1 MHVVETGHAV
11 SVDEVRVPPVESAD
25 KDQSTPCEVRLEVEG
40 QNVQDDAR
48 NVEQAVSMKTE
59 VMGETEAER
68 QTSGFVGP
76 SVGSDSVNKTAPQD
90 ELTQSALMAEV
101 ETISGGRNTLPRRLQ
116 EAMAKNVG
124 VPKPLKGKGKKPAVR
139 TSEYSKQRQ
148 NKKPVGKKDSLDV
161 LIATL
166 NQCCADLPEKLVGSS
181 NECHIKIEGRQELSL
196 QDSGSQ
202 VSTLAKGYVEEYLPK
217 AEIKPLDDILN
228 LSGAGG
234 EDIPYLGY
242 VEVEIEMPCM
252 KPEPYPFLV
261 VKDTLFNS
269 RVPVLVGTNILD
281 RVKEQLKT
289 AHGVRFLQKAPLPG
303 AVMMALRAMCMSE
316 KQVTKDGGVFSTV
329 ELAKSIELKP
339 KETKPVAGRISLK
352 SPLASQA
359 AMVSP
364 VGSYVDG
371 AVTVSPASVTISAFS
386 QMVAFEMTNHT
397 DHPITLPGHTRVA
410 ELMKAEI
417 VDREEV
423 EICDSQGKV
432 LTDEEFLKFFSME
445 HLSDDELKKEIT
457 QLLIDHKSDFTL
469 HDLDLGKTANTKHHI
484 EMVDKKPWKD
494 KPRRIAPSMYE
505 EVKQH
510 LKQML
515 DLGVIRPS
523 KSPYSSNVV
532 LVRKPCG
539 GLRFCI
545 DLRRINENT
554 VRDSFYLPR
563 VDETLD
569 SLAGSRIFSSL
580 DLKSGYWQ
588 VELDEDSKQFT
599 AFTAGPLGFYECN
612 RMPFGLCNAPATFQR
627 LMQEVLGD
635 LFLRGVVVYLDDII
649 IHSKTVQEHFRLLR
663 EVFSR
668 LRKAGLKLSPSKCKF
683 FQETIEVLG
692 HVVSGDGI
700 ACDEKKLDAVRK
712 WPVPQDVTD
721 LQRFL
726 GFTGYYRRF
735 IKDYAKIARPL
746 TNLLQGNCSKKQR
759 AKRKPSSGAAEWC
772 WGEEQQKAFTELIER
787 MTSPPVLCYPDYTK
801 PFIVRTDASKRGLGG
816 VLCQEQDSGEVRVVA
831 YGSRAMKKTEMN
843 YSAHKMEFIALHW
856 AITKQFH
863 HYLYGAAEPFLV
875 TTDHNPLAYLHTTA
889 RLDAV
894 GHRWMAALGAYNFS
908 VKYKSGVSNVDADAL
923 SRQPLSEAE
932 CSTEISN
939 DAVKACMRQCSF
951 EADTMMMDE
960 PLEDN
965 LINVHC
971 SSLNVQVSDVC
982 NEVNWEKEQGDD
994 PDLKLVRDWVTS
1006 GKKPSVK
1013 ERKSVG
1019 SGAVKYLREWSKLFV
1034 EKGILYRKRQNEQ
1047 NEEVQQL
1054 VLPLQYRVEVCRL
1067 LHDEV
1072 GHLGQDRLLAL
1083 CMDRFFW
1090 PGMSAEIVQYVRS
1103 CKRCICAKVAT
1114 HCAPLEGIITS
1125 EPLELVTMDFLS
1137 LEECK
1142 GKVENI
1148 LVITD
1153 HFTKY
1158 AVAVPTKNQTAKTT
1172 AKAFFQ
1178 HFVVHYGLPAKLHSD
1193 QGRNFESNV
1202 IKELCQLC
1210 GIKKT
1215 RTTPYHPQGNGCT
1228 ERFNQT
1234 LLSMMRTL
1242 ESEQKK
1248 DWKTFVPHLVHSY
1261 NCTRHHTTG
1270 FSPYALM
1277 FGREP
1282 LLAVD
1287 VVLGLVGK
1295 EEVKAYGKYIE
1306 DFKEKLSY
1314 TYKLAE
1320 AAITKAASKS
1330 KKRYDMK
1337 VRGGVPCAGDL
1348 VLVKQVGLKGKHKIA
1363 DKWDTEPYVVIGKPD
1378 EKMPVYE
1385 IRRHDGTGKA
1395 RTVHRNLILPL
1406 ALPVMEPKD
1415 DELDEHDNS
1424 DAAVDENE
1432 EDKSHCE
1439 KSDDEDEEDKSQC
1452 EKSDDEEEKYSDEN
1466 ENDIS
1471 EAGEEDSDGSDNM
1484 IPARRSKRN
1493 CRKPDFYQAQAQIVD
1508 MDDSSDWWNEFERQW
1523 FDSPERRDEIYDD
1536 LVRRHVGATFSY

>member
-1 MHVVETGHAV
+1 MGRSGVAENERLNHDIDNECLPMKDLTV
-11 SVDEVRVPPVESAD
+11 SVDVDEVQPELVEDTGVVEVQPRSVSDVGVQEVHSKAETQVPVSLGRVLESGSKLNTDQHVE
-25 KDQSTPCEVRLEVEG
+25 KIQS
-40 QNVQDDAR
+40 
-48 NVEQAVSMKTE
+48 
-59 VMGETEAER
+59 
-68 QTSGFVGP
+68 
-76 SVGSDSVNKTAPQD
+76 
-90 ELTQSALMAEV
+90 ELVAEV
-101 ETISGGRNTLPRRLQ
+101 ETITGGHNTLPRRLQ
-116 EAMAKNVG
+116 EAMAKDVRL
-124 VPKPLKGKGKKPAVR
+124 PKPVKGKSKKTVIH
-139 TSEYSKQRQ
+139 TSGNLKQRTQ
-148 NKKPVGKKDSLDV
+148 REVVGKRDNLDV

-166 NQCCADLPEKLVGSS
+166 NQCCAELPEKLVGSA
-181 NECHIKIEGRQELSL
+181 NECHIIIEGKSELSL
-196 QDSGSQ
+196 QDSGSM
-202 VSTLAKGYVEEYLPK
+202 VSTVANAYVEEHLPDTK
-217 AEIKPLDDILN
+217 ILPLDDILN
-228 LSGAGG
+228 LSGASG
-234 EDIPYLGY
+234 ENIPYLGY
-242 VEVEIEMPCM
+242 VELKLEMPGM
-252 KPEPYPFLV
+252 QPELYPFLV
-261 VKDTLFNS
+261 VKDTLYNS
-269 RVPVLVGTNILD
+269 RVPVLVGTNVLD
-281 RVKEQLKT
+281 RVKEKLRT
-289 AHGVRFLQKAPLPG
+289 EHGVRFLQKALLPG

-316 KQVTKDGGVFSTV
+316 SQVTRDGGVFSPI
-329 ELAKSIELKP
+329 ELAKNYELKP
-339 KETKPVAGRISLK
+339 GETKQVAGRIRLK
-352 SPLASQA
+352 CPIASQA

-364 VGSYVDG
+364 LGSYEDG
-371 AVTVSPASVTISAFS
+371 LVTVSPASVTISAFS
-386 QMVAFEMTNHT
+386 QMVAFEMTNHSKA
-397 DHPITLPGHTRVA
+397 HSITVPGRTRVA
-410 ELMKAEI
+410 ELSKGQI
-417 VDREEV
+417 LDKDEV
-423 EICDSQGKV
+423 EVTDSQGKV
-432 LTDEEFLKFFSME
+432 ISDDEFLKFFSME
-445 HLSDDELKKEIT
+445 HLGDQELKKEIAK
-457 QLLIDHKSDFTL
+457 LLIEHKSDFTL
-469 HDLDLGKTANTKHHI
+469 HDLDLGKTTNTKHHI
-484 EMVDKKPWKD
+484 DMVDKKTWKE

-515 DLGVIRPS
+515 DLDVIRPS

-649 IHSKTVQEHFRLLR
+649 IHSKTIQEHFRLLN

-700 ACDEKKLDAVRK
+700 SCEEKKLDAVRK
-712 WPVPQDVTD
+712 WPVPKDVTD

-735 IKDYAKIARPL
+735 VKDYAKIAKPL
-746 TNLLQGNCSKKQR
+746 TNLLQGNCSKRQR
-759 AKRKPSSGAAEWC
+759 SRIKAPLDAAEWC
-772 WGEEQQKAFTELIER
+772 WGDEQERAFKELIDR
-787 MTSPPVLCYPDYTK
+787 MTSPPVLCYPDFTK
-801 PFIVRTDASKRGLGG
+801 PFIVRTDASKHGLGG
-816 VLCQEQDSGEVRVVA
+816 VLCQEQDNGDVRVVA

-843 YSAHKMEFIALHW
+843 YSAHKMEFLALHW

-923 SRQPLSEAE
+923 SRQPLGKVDHK
-932 CSTEISN
+932 EISS
-939 DAVKACMRQCSF
+939 DAVRACMRQCSF
-951 EADTMMMDE
+951 EADTVMMDG
-960 PLEDN
+960 PSVEDN
-965 LINVHC
+965 GILNINC
-971 SSLNVQVSDVC
+971 NSLQVELGDMSNAID
-982 NEVNWEKEQGDD
+982 WTKEQET
-994 PDLKLVRDWVTS
+994 DLDIKLVRSWVIS
-1006 GKKPSVK
+1006 GSRPKIK
-1013 ERKSVG
+1013 ERKEISP
-1019 SGAVKYLREWSKLFV
+1019 GAWRYLREWSRLFV
-1034 EKGILYRKRQNEQ
+1034 DKGILYRKRQNEHGDQ
-1047 NEEVQQL
+1047 VRQL
-1054 VLPLQYRVEVCRL
+1054 VLPLQHRVDVCRM
-1067 LHDEV
+1067 LHDEM
-1072 GHLGQDRLLAL
+1072 GHLGQDRLLSL
-1083 CMDRFFW
+1083 CADRFFW
-1090 PGMSAEIVQYVRS
+1090 PSMSLEIVQYVRS

-1114 HCAPLEGIITS
+1114 QCAPLEGIITS

-1142 GKVENI
+1142 GKIENI

-1178 HFVVHYGLPAKLHSD
+1178 HFVVHYGFPAKLHSD

-1202 IKELCQLC
+1202 IKELCKLC

-1242 ESEQKK
+1242 GSDQKK
-1248 DWKTFVPHLVHSY
+1248 DWKAFVPHLVHSY

-1270 FSPYALM
+1270 FSPYSLM

-1287 VVLGLVGK
+1287 VMLGLVGK
-1295 EEVKAYGKYIE
+1295 EEVKAYGKYVE
-1306 DFKEKLSY
+1306 DLKEKLSY
-1314 TYKLAE
+1314 TYRLAE
-1320 AAITKAASKS
+1320 EAITKAAGKS

-1337 VRGGVPCAGDL
+1337 VRGGMPLTGDL

-1363 DKWDTEPYVVIGKPD
+1363 DKWESEPYVVVGKPD
-1378 EKMPVYE
+1378 DKMPIYN
-1385 IRRHDGTGKA
+1385 IKRHDGTGAA
-1395 RTVHRNLILPL
+1395 RTVHRNMILPL
-1406 ALPVMEPKD
+1406 ALPLTEIND
-1415 DELDEHDNS
+1415 DDGAEIDVTDADEVENDTLSQVSDDNSNNSLSDQGQDADVSREETDDNS
-1424 DAAVDENE
+1424 DDE
-1432 EDKSHCE
+1432 S
-1439 KSDDEDEEDKSQC
+1439 S
-1452 EKSDDEEEKYSDEN
+1452 
-1466 ENDIS
+1466 
-1471 EAGEEDSDGSDNM
+1471 
-1484 IPARRSKRN
+1484 PRRQGGRM
-1493 CRKPDFYQAQAQIVD
+1493 RRRPDFFQAQAQVVGL
-1508 MDDSSDWWNEFERQW
+1508 DDSGDWWDEFERKW
-1523 FDSPERRDEIYDD
+1523 FECPEKRDEIYDM
-1536 LVRRHVGATFSY
+1536 LVG